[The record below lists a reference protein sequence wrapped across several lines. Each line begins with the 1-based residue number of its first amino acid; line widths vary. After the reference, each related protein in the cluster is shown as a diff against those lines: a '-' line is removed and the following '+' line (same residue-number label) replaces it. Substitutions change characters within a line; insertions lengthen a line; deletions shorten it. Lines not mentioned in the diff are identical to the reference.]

1 MRMKNLSAI
10 YRSFQARILIIK
22 LVNGEVTLLRPLWC
36 SSRAIRG
43 CWEERKKNK
52 GGG

>member
-22 LVNGEVTLLRPLWC
+22 LVNGV
-36 SSRAIRG
+36 ADRG
-43 CWEERKKNK
+43 GAMEK
-52 GGG
+52 